1 MELRTLTLRNY
12 RVFESLELEVP
23 AGLVGIYGPNGSGK
37 STLLEA
43 MTWALYGRARTPKQ
57 GIATSGTVG
66 ECVVELGFFHDE
78 HHYSIRRTISGVNHT
93 VKARVTTAGQT
104 VADGPT
110 EVGRYV
116 RSLLGMGEHAF
127 RSSVFAEQKQLAAF
141 SDNTADQRRRL
152 VLSLLGITP
161 IEKARDDARADA
173 RAAEN
178 DYKRLA
184 TALPDVD
191 ELVARRA
198 EIDKI
203 VERHQREVMVA
214 TERVTAA
221 TAERRRVAELRHAS
235 EQARQRDA
243 LIREQGSA
251 VRRDLDRATKR
262 LDALAA
268 EEAEIRLATA
278 QVDELRQKS
287 SAHDA
292 EKSSRRLAA
301 AVALLAASRRLAAL
315 IDGAAQGTAA
325 GSEPPSRHMLDQRNE
340 AKNLSA
346 SRLAVAVE
354 AEAGARRELDAAER
368 RIVAASSL
376 TDDLPCPT
384 CGQEVGGGVVGVLAH
399 FIAERNDAADRH
411 ETASKSLDEARRA
424 DRSVGK
430 ELAAATTAMA
440 AAEAAWERQ
449 REVTAAVA
457 AARAVVDDAVS
468 MFRETNGTGAAIDEV
483 TVEETITAL
492 RAAERDHTLDRQ
504 ELDRLVGRRE
514 RLPAL
519 ALDHAEATRE
529 GAEAQLQRTALL
541 AQLAEVGFLA
551 AEHEA
556 LLRQSATAEQE
567 SDAALDRARQAEAG
581 QGAAQR
587 EQADVVGRI
596 EQAEEQ
602 RLRLR
607 GLADRAVLLGR
618 TGELL
623 NGFRQSVVAT
633 VGPRLSAQASEL
645 FLALTGGDYDGL
657 TIDPDTYEIN
667 VIDQGVPYS
676 TARFSGSEV
685 DLANLA
691 LRVAISE
698 QIRFQAGGQ
707 VGLLVLDEALASLD
721 GDRRDRMLTALTQL
735 SARFRQILVV
745 THAVEVKEQLPQ
757 AIEVLKLGPR
767 RSTARLVGSQF

>member
-12 RVFESLELEVP
+12 RVFENLELEVP

-57 GIATSGTVG
+57 GIATSGSVG

-78 HHYSIRRTISGVNHT
+78 HHYSIRRTISGINHT

-116 RSLLGMGEHAF
+116 RSLLGMGEQAF

-161 IEKARDDARADA
+161 IEKARDDARTDA

-191 ELVARRA
+191 ELVARRT
-198 EIDKI
+198 EIDKV
-203 VERHQREVMVA
+203 VERHQRDVA
-214 TERVTAA
+214 AARIHVDTAI
-221 TAERRRVAELRHAS
+221 AERRRVAELRDSS
-235 EQARQRDA
+235 EHARQRDA

-251 VRRDLDRATKR
+251 VRRDLDRAAKR
-262 LDALAA
+262 IEALGA
-268 EEAEIRLATA
+268 EEAEIAHATD
-278 QVDELRQKS
+278 QVEQLRAATS
-287 SAHDA
+287 GHDA
-292 EKSSRRLAA
+292 ESAGRRLAA
-301 AVALLAASRRLAAL
+301 AVALLTALRRLAAL
-315 IDGAAQGTAA
+315 APLPGAGALSG
-325 GSEPPSRHMLDQRNE
+325 PPSNSIVMQHTE
-340 AKNLSA
+340 ARSA
-346 SRLAVAVE
+346 SSALVAIGTE
-354 AEAGARRELDAAER
+354 AEAGARRDVEAAER
-368 RIVAASSL
+368 RITAAGSL
-376 TDDLPCPT
+376 TDDSPCPT
-384 CGQEVGGGVVGVLAH
+384 CGQEVGGGVAGVLAH
-399 FIAERNDAADRH
+399 FTAERDEAARRH
-411 ETASKSLDEARRA
+411 ALAARELDVARRA
-424 DRSVGK
+424 DRAVEK
-430 ELAAATTAMA
+430 ELAAAKATLA
-440 AAEAAWERQ
+440 AAEAAWEQQ
-449 REVTAAVA
+449 RGASAARAAASDVVEEALAEYREANGGPAAVDEAAVA
-457 AARAVVDDAVS
+457 A
-468 MFRETNGTGAAIDEV
+468 
-483 TVEETITAL
+483 TIAEL
-492 RAAERDHTLDRQ
+492 RMAERSAMLARQ

-519 ALDHAEATRE
+519 AREREEAARE
-529 GAEAQLQRTALL
+529 RAEAQQRRTVLL
-541 AQLAEVGFLA
+541 GQLADVGFVS
-551 AEHEA
+551 AEHDA
-556 LLRQSATAEQE
+556 LVRQAALAEQA

-581 QGAAQR
+581 QGGALR
-587 EQADVVGRI
+587 EQAELVGRI

-623 NGFRQSVVAT
+623 NGFRQAVVAT

-767 RSTARLVGSQF
+767 RSTARLVGSQY